1 METGESVP
9 RAVKEV
15 TRSEG
20 ITCGKVCVGQRDVV
34 AVGYPAVRRLHV
46 RGVWHRGLQAAA
58 VNAAEQRLCWLPW
71 VVRSK
76 PQICSSVDASSVS

>member
-15 TRSEG
+15 TSSEG

-34 AVGYPAVRRLHV
+34 AVGY
-46 RGVWHRGLQAAA
+46 LQ
-58 VNAAEQRLCWLPW
+58 
-71 VVRSK
+71 
-76 PQICSSVDASSVS
+76 